1 MRMLVCQ
8 TPARL
13 SMGGGGTDVAA
24 YYEKFGGFWTS
35 AAINQFVYL
44 TVNVRND
51 NNYVIK
57 YSNISE
63 CVSAIDEIQ
72 HQYFRTA
79 LGMLNFDTWQ
89 HPLFRTR
96 GLEINIISDVQTKSG
111 LGVSGAM
118 TVGLLQILHTLRGE
132 GSMGMAALAEEAYHI
147 EHDLVGSSSTGKQD
161 QYIAAHGGITSFSV
175 NQAGEVTVSPLQLNR
190 HTISEL
196 EDNIVLFGT
205 RLERKMTAQEA
216 LAKVTAQMN
225 QAPKGGSVSVGQT
238 GKKPTGYQ
246 ENYLS
251 TIKDIGLAQR
261 DALLNGQPDKFGQ
274 LLHDHWE
281 IKKQYS
287 GAADPAI
294 ETAYN
299 LARQA
304 GAFGGKVIGAS
315 TQGAYM
321 MFYSPAGKDKLR
333 AIMNDLGMIEIPW
346 SFEFNGSRII
356 HVH

>member
-1 MRMLVCQ
+1 MIEIESMRMLVCQ
-8 TPARL
+8 TPVRL

-57 YSNISE
+57 YSNVSE
-63 CVSAIDEIQ
+63 RVTSIDEIE
-72 HQYFRTA
+72 HAFFRNS
-79 LGMLNFDTWQ
+79 LKFMQFDQWK

-96 GLEINIISDVQTKSG
+96 GLEMNVISDVKSKSG

-132 GSMGMAALAEEAYHI
+132 KTISSLDLAEEAYHV
-147 EHDLVGSSSTGKQD
+147 EHDLVGSTSTGKQD
-161 QYIAAHGGITSFSV
+161 QYIASFGGITSFEI
-175 NQAGEVTVSPLQLNR
+175 NKTGEVKVIPLELHR
-190 HTISEL
+190 HVVSEL
-196 EDNIVLFGT
+196 EDNIMLFGT
-205 RLERKMTAQEA
+205 RLERQMTAQEA
-216 LAKVTAQMN
+216 LAKATANVGTSQ
-225 QAPKGGSVSVGQT
+225 GGST
-238 GKKPTGYQ
+238 NHQ

-251 TIKDIGLAQR
+251 TIKEIGLAQR

-281 IKKQYS
+281 VKKQYS

-294 ETAYN
+294 EHAYN

-333 AIMNDLGMIEIPW
+333 DIMDDLGMVEIPW
-346 SFEFNGSRII
+346 SFEFNGSRIV

>member
-1 MRMLVCQ
+1 MLKKQPMRMIISQ
-8 TPARL
+8 TPVRL

-63 CVSAIDEIQ
+63 NAHSIDQIQ
-72 HQYFRTA
+72 HDYIRHA
-79 LGMLNFDTWQ
+79 LTMLNFDQWK

-96 GLEINIISDVQTKSG
+96 GLEINTISDVQGKSG

-118 TVGLLQILHTLRGE
+118 TVGLLQILHQLQGGHTLDQRQ
-132 GSMGMAALAEEAYHI
+132 LAEEAYAV

-161 QYIAAHGGITSFSV
+161 QYIAAYGGITSF
-175 NQAGEVTVSPLQLNR
+175 EVDQTGQVEVKPLELSR
-190 HTISEL
+190 HTMSEL

-205 RLERKMTAQEA
+205 RLERKQTAQEA
-216 LAKVTAQMN
+216 LQKVTAQMN
-225 QAPKGGSVSVGQT
+225 GSQSNSG
-238 GKKPTGYQ
+238 Q

-251 TIKDIGLAQR
+251 TIKDIGIQQR
-261 DALLNGQPDKFGQ
+261 DAMLNGDPDEFGR

-281 IKKQYS
+281 VKKQYA

-294 ETAYN
+294 EQAYE

-304 GAFGGKVIGAS
+304 GAFGGKIIGAS

-321 MFYSPAGKDKLR
+321 LFYCPQGKDKLR
-333 AIMNDLGMIEIPW
+333 PIMDNLGMIEIPW
-346 SFEFNGSRII
+346 SFEFVGSRI
-356 HVH
+356 VHQH